1 VTNSVTREE
10 LAGADLVVASLADD
24 LSPLLPL

>member
-1 VTNSVTREE
+1 VTNSVAPEE
-10 LAGADLVVASLADD
+10 LRGADLIVGSLADD